1 MNPFT
6 IVPTVLLAAMTLQNP
21 VLVAPAPGAQEGRK
35 PVATLNLPTRMVLL
49 DVGDLFE
56 IKTAESSSDPRD
68 GNDTPEMRR
77 MRATG
82 NFAGILERWMK
93 PSFDAAADHI
103 EVVAPGRV
111 SLVATE
117 AQLDW
122 ADRFCRLQRS
132 ETDLVFVQIHIIE
145 GAPGMLKSLGVDAG
159 TKTLQR
165 PAELESLLAQAKN
178 LASVDMSVCPRLM
191 IRARQ
196 QARMSTGESISYVK
210 DWRMETVEPGPR
222 DIAVPTIGNLF
233 NGHEIEATALPIEQD
248 TYGLDLNFT
257 TSKVERPLPTKK
269 MRIGSGEGQEVEVA
283 SPVSHQ
289 VTLKTRISL
298 ADGGSVVFGMM
309 SNDEHREVAV
319 AVTLQRGAPDPQPR

>member
-1 MNPFT
+1 
-6 IVPTVLLAAMTLQNP
+6 
-21 VLVAPAPGAQEGRK
+21 
-35 PVATLNLPTRMVLL
+35 
-49 DVGDLFE
+49 
-56 IKTAESSSDPRD
+56 
-68 GNDTPEMRR
+68 
-77 MRATG
+77 
-82 NFAGILERWMK
+82 
-93 PSFDAAADHI
+93 
-103 EVVAPGRV
+103 
-111 SLVATE
+111 
-117 AQLDW
+117 
-122 ADRFCRLQRS
+122 
-132 ETDLVFVQIHIIE
+132 
-145 GAPGMLKSLGVDAG
+145 
-159 TKTLQR
+159 
-165 PAELESLLAQAKN
+165 
-178 LASVDMSVCPRLM
+178 
-191 IRARQ
+191 
-196 QARMSTGESISYVK
+196 MSTGESISYVK